1 MRVRAR
7 TGLAAAGAAVA
18 AFLVATGAESL
29 YIGLAHADRAALE
42 WISDVVLALGFGL
55 VVWLWLHLRATRG
68 ELARLE
74 RAQIVLDTELGL
86 AAEIQRTLLPGAAG
100 PCRGLSLAARMEP
113 AGKIGGDFYDFVS
126 PDPETVVFVLGDI
139 SGKGIPAAL
148 LMASTRTLFRNL
160 VRETQEPAV
169 LATRLSRALHED
181 NGGSPYATC
190 VMGRFDMRERTLT
203 YVSAGHPAG
212 LVLGPLGRRA
222 IESGGPPVGILP
234 AIAYSATA
242 LRLAPGD
249 VGVLVTDGIT
259 EAADGADLEASDLLE
274 EALRALGSP
283 PSADEVCETIM
294 SLTRARGPAPGGLP
308 DDRTILAFVV
318 SEGAA

>member
-1 MRVRAR
+1 MRAR
-7 TGLAAAGAAVA
+7 NGFVAAASAVA
-18 AFLVATGAESL
+18 AFFVATGAESL

-42 WISDVVLALGFGL
+42 WISDVVLSLGFGL
-55 VVWLWLHLRATRG
+55 VAWLWLHLRATQG

-74 RAQIVLDTELGL
+74 RAQIVLDTELAL
-86 AAEIQRTLLPGAAG
+86 AAGIQRNLLPAAPA

-126 PDPETVVFVLGDI
+126 PDTDTVVFVLGDI

-160 VRETQEPAV
+160 VRETQEPAA

-212 LVLGPLGRRA
+212 LVLGPLGRRE

-234 AIAYSATA
+234 SLSYSATD

-249 VGVLVTDGIT
+249 VGVLVTDGVT
-259 EAADGADLEASDLLE
+259 EASEGADLEAADLLH
-274 EALRALGSP
+274 EALRALGPSP
-283 PSADEVCETIM
+283 RPDDVCEAIM
-294 SLTRARGPAPGGLP
+294 SLSRARGSAPGGFP
-308 DDRTILAFVV
+308 DDRTVLAFVV
-318 SEGAA
+318 SDGAA